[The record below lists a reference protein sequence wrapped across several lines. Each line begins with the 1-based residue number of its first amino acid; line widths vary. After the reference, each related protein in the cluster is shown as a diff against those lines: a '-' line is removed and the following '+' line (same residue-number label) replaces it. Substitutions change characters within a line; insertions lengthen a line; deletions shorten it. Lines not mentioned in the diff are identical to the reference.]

1 MKFTEPIEKGFTV
14 YTKNGCHYCDKLK
27 NLLIKEDFF
36 FYEVNCDNYLIE
48 ERDNFLSF
56 IKNKIGK
63 SYTTFPI
70 VFYDGEFIGGYTET
84 EIVINKECLSFEDL
98 F

>member
-1 MKFTEPIEKGFTV
+1 MEFIEPNKKGFTI
-14 YTKNGCHYCDKLK
+14 YSKSDCCYCIKLK

-36 FYEVNCDNYLIE
+36 FIEVNCDEYLNK

-63 SYTTFPI
+63 SYTTFPM
-70 VFYDGEFIGGYTET
+70 VFYDDAFVGGYNET
-84 EIVINKECLSFEDL
+84 EIVINKKCLSFEDL